1 MELGTSVPRL
11 EWLLNPVDERF
22 EWLDYSQAA
31 IPPQNAFCPLQRA
44 CPVCLAVAR
53 RRSQPSLAAVWAD
66 QRFLFIQIDFSE
78 SRTGAIS
85 Y

>member
-44 CPVCLAVAR
+44 CPVCLAVTR
-53 RRSQPSLAAVWAD
+53 QDSSFPFMAVAWAD
-66 QRFLFIQIDFSE
+66 QPF
-78 SRTGAIS
+78 

>member
-44 CPVCLAVAR
+44 CPVCLAVTLQ
-53 RRSQPSLAAVWAD
+53 SSGFPAVATAWAD
-66 QRFLFIQIDFSE
+66 QHFY
-78 SRTGAIS
+78 G
-85 Y
+85 

>member
-44 CPVCLAVAR
+44 CPVCLAVTR
-53 RRSQPSLAAVWAD
+53 RRSGFPCVAVAWAD
-66 QRFLFIQIDFSE
+66 
-78 SRTGAIS
+78 RTF